1 MKSHY
6 LIILSL
12 VVILLV
18 GCNNSGQSSGSAN
31 RGMAASALAGSV
43 LKSKDHPSPNSK
55 YKRKDCPVCKGKGWY
70 MSGDG
75 IQKIECQYCEPET
88 EPKPEKPPVIIKR

>member
-1 MKSHY
+1 MKFQY

-12 VVILLV
+12 FIALLV
-18 GCNNSGQSSGSAN
+18 GCNHSNTSGVTAN
-31 RGMAASALAGSV
+31 RGVAASALAGSV